1 MKKKQIDGFSILEL
15 IVTMTLL
22 SIIVVTISGGIHF
35 GQRVWEADKSS
46 ESIDE
51 IETTLST
58 LKLLFEKTYPA
69 ISFVQNSPTAPPQIQ
84 FNGKKDDCI
93 FVALSEGAAQWGG
106 LNIVDITTE
115 QTPTGLNLV
124 AKTAIYRTRDGLNPN
139 NNDPRTSVILRD
151 LSYLHFSYFGL
162 GDDQKVA
169 NWMDSWFN
177 FPTLPKLIKIS
188 IGINRQG
195 RVIEASIVVLLK
207 QG

>member
-1 MKKKQIDGFSILEL
+1 MRKRQINGFSILEL

-46 ESIDE
+46 EFIDE

-58 LKLLFEKTYPA
+58 LKILFEKTYPA
-69 ISFVQNSPTAPPQIQ
+69 ISFVQNSPTTPPQIQ
-84 FNGKKDDCI
+84 FNGKKDDCL

-106 LNIVDITTE
+106 LNVMDITTE
-115 QTPTGLNLV
+115 QTPAGLNLI

-162 GDDQKVA
+162 GGDQTVA
-169 NWMDSWFN
+169 SWKDSWFN

-188 IGINRQG
+188 IGINRKG
-195 RVIEASIVVLLK
+195 RLIESSIVVTIR
-207 QG
+207 QD